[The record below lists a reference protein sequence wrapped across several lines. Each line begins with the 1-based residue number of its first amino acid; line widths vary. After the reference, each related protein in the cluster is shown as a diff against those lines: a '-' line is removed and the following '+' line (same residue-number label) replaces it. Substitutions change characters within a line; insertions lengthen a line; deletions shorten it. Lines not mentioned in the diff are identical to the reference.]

1 MNEQKESGLSLSKEN
16 NPQIAESSSL
26 IATIS
31 ESAENVNSYESEQLI
46 SVVQLPIIEERLKT
60 IKEAFSH
67 EVEDA
72 LSLTCT
78 DETIQIVKKK
88 RSEITKIY
96 NDLESRRK
104 EVKKA
109 VLAPYEAFEQI
120 YKECVTSIYAPCDLK
135 LKQKIAEVENGLKEQ
150 KYEDAKAYFAEYC
163 LSKQIDF
170 IDFSRLGLAI
180 TLTVSKKKLREQV
193 KAFVDKVSD
202 ELELIETQENCDE
215 ILVEYKKSLNVAQA
229 ITTVVNRHKAIE
241 EERRRKEAALEQH
254 KDAEEAV
261 AKVDEAIAAVAP
273 PKAEAVDPELPC
285 EPAPEPEKVYEVSFT
300 VRGSIDKIRALKQFL
315 TEGEYDYEQQ

>member
-16 NPQIAESSSL
+16 NPQTAENSSL
-26 IATIS
+26 ILTIS
-31 ESAENVNSYESEQLI
+31 ESAEKVNSNENEPLI

-67 EVEDA
+67 EVEEA

-78 DETIQIVKKK
+78 EETIQIVKKK

-96 NDLESRRK
+96 TDLESRRK
-104 EVKKA
+104 EVKRA

-150 KYEDAKAYFAEYC
+150 KYEDAKDYFEKYC

-170 IDFSRLGLAI
+170 IDFSQLGLSI

-193 KAFVDKVSD
+193 KAFVDKVCD
-202 ELELIETQENCDE
+202 ELELIETQENRDE

-229 ITTVVNRHKAIE
+229 ITIVVNRHKAIE

-254 KDAEEAV
+254 KDVADVV
-261 AKVDEAIAAVAP
+261 AKVDEAISSVAP
-273 PKAEAVDPELPC
+273 PKVEMPDPELPS
-285 EPAPEPEKVYEVSFT
+285 EPAPEKIYEVSFT

-315 TEGEYDYEQQ
+315 TEGDYDYE